1 MLFFHSSEKLSPSFL
16 LNNLIENKMHEI
28 EVQPCLQLKKTPLRW
43 LQNHILLRT
52 AWMIKTKKL
61 GQPNKLQT
69 RVMPPARKH
78 AVAHQVA
85 MATVRSFFLAH
96 MLFFTT
102 RTAWHC
108 ESLQWYINLSLS
120 ANPSVFPKGF
130 RDDCNWALSSAVG
143 CAIDKWPNSPF
154 CQRAYADIAPN
165 ISVMIKF
172 LTMVQH
178 CSLLIQKGALL
189 IQLHSHYSLP
199 KLRDFTGRETLVKS
213 VGKKNHTPLW
223 QLCWQTLQRSP

>member
-1 MLFFHSSEKLSPSFL
+1 
-16 LNNLIENKMHEI
+16 
-28 EVQPCLQLKKTPLRW
+28 
-43 LQNHILLRT
+43 
-52 AWMIKTKKL
+52 
-61 GQPNKLQT
+61 
-69 RVMPPARKH
+69 
-78 AVAHQVA
+78 
-85 MATVRSFFLAH
+85 MATVRSLFLAH

-108 ESLQWYINLSLS
+108 ESLQWYINLSQS

-143 CAIDKWPNSPF
+143 CAIDKWPNSHF

-178 CSLLIQKGALL
+178 CSLLIQKWALL

-199 KLRDFTGRETLVKS
+199 KLRGFTGRETLVKS
-213 VGKKNHTPLW
+213 VGEKKSHTSLTTVLADTAEESLDRQNKFLQDSYSHLW
-223 QLCWQTLQRSP
+223 ILCLHKQQGHLNQPRSLSLRLTQGLKPWSYQPKSE